1 MIVTQVLERFEMF
14 ENLSKQYRLK
24 KLGLTASMIKPAKR
38 SVSPSKAFSAVKP
51 FLHRIDMIAS
61 SLW

>member
-1 MIVTQVLERFEMF
+1 MLERFEMF

-24 KLGLTASMIKPAKR
+24 KLGLTTPVVKPVKR
-38 SVSPSKAFSAVKP
+38 SVSPSRHSTQVKP

-61 SLW
+61 SHP